1 MCGLQFHHL
10 KKTFLEYA
18 RLHAPNRLLPQGLG
32 TGTLLGTIGNG
43 QIDAMTAGAKL

>member
-1 MCGLQFHHL
+1 MSGPQFHHL

-18 RLHAPNRLLPQGLG
+18 RMHARNRSLPQGLG
-32 TGTLLGTIGNG
+32 TATLLGTIGNG